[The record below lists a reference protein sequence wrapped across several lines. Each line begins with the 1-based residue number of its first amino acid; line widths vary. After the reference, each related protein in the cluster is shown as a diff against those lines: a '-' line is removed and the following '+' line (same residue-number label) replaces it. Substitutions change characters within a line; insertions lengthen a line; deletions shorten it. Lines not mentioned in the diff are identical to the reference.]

1 VLEHLATVDVSAI
14 VQFLYELAQQTGITL
29 VEW

>member
-1 VLEHLATVDVSAI
+1 VLAHLAFIDVSAI
-14 VQFLYELAQQTGITL
+14 LQFLYELAQQTGITL